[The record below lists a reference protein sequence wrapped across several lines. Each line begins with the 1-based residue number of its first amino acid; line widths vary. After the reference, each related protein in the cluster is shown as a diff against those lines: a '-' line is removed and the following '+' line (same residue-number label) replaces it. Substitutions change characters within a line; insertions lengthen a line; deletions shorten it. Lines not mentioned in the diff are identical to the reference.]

1 MSPVTLMTH
10 PHLLSLLLSLNK
22 GLSSYL
28 PMALGNFAHNYGQS
42 CSSLWV
48 NLPIVV
54 GKLYS
59 CASPSSHARTLL
71 LYILNFRK
79 WGTSVILAFHIFKRN

>member
-22 GLSSYL
+22 ALKSYL
-28 PMALGNFAHNYGQS
+28 PMALGIFAHNNGQR

-48 NLPIVV
+48 NLPIVL
-54 GKLYS
+54 GKVHS
-59 CASPSSHARTLL
+59 CGLT
-71 LYILNFRK
+71 IL
-79 WGTSVILAFHIFKRN
+79 VDHFKFYL

>member
-1 MSPVTLMTH
+1 MRPVTLMTH

-22 GLSSYL
+22 GFSSYL

-54 GKLYS
+54 GKLHS
-59 CASPSSHARTLL
+59 FLL
-71 LYILNFRK
+71 LFLCFQENSLFLHHN
-79 WGTSVILAFHIFKRN
+79 SVIRFKRRWI

>member
-10 PHLLSLLLSLNK
+10 PHLLSLLLSLNEVL
-22 GLSSYL
+22 LSNL
-28 PMALGNFAHNYGQS
+28 PMALGNFAHDYGQS

-54 GKLYS
+54 GKFHSCTLSSLTRVPYYYIYS
-59 CASPSSHARTLL
+59 TFANRELQS
-71 LYILNFRK
+71 F
-79 WGTSVILAFHIFKRN
+79 

>member
-1 MSPVTLMTH
+1 MSPVTLMTT
-10 PHLLSLLLSLNK
+10 HLLSLSLNK

-59 CASPSSHARTLL
+59 LYVITHHYRYLSRAYLIIYLL
-71 LYILNFRK
+71 NLRK
-79 WGTSVILAFHIFKRN
+79 WGS